1 MDIKPSGIDPLLDR
15 DVLTKVVRSAL
26 SNEAVEIG
34 NWHLNLVGGGFGNP
48 VSVGIYRI
56 QGDVSETHAER
67 PWSVI
72 LKILQSPEN
81 VGVEDMGGGD
91 DTTHWN
97 YWKREPLVYQSG
109 ILDKLPEGL
118 AAPICYRVEELP
130 GNVARLWLEDIQDNY
145 KGGWTLPRY
154 CLTARHL
161 GRLNG
166 RFLKTQ
172 SFPEYPWLGRDFN
185 RQWLQMMPS
194 SELQWGHPLVL
205 RRYPEPDQNPF
216 LQLLLKQERFLGKLD
231 SLPKALSHG
240 DTYPTN
246 FMSRIDAR
254 GREQTVALDWAL
266 LGLQPVGYDLGQFV
280 FGAISSLKSVER
292 EETIDSLFEAYV
304 HGLRDEGVNLDA
316 ESLRYSFTVSAALRV
331 GLFQMYLLSRA
342 IENGDAEE
350 TVNQSGM
357 VPDAFE
363 VVMAREAFRLIDG

>member
-1 MDIKPSGIDPLLDR
+1 MDNNTSGNEPPLDR
-15 DVLTKVVRSAL
+15 EVLTNVVRSAL
-26 SNEAVEIG
+26 SNESVEIR
-34 NWHLNLVGGGFGNP
+34 NWHLSKVGGGFGNP
-48 VSVGIYRI
+48 VSVGIYRV
-56 QGDVSETHAER
+56 QGVASDKHTEKA
-67 PWSVI
+67 WSVI

-81 VGVEDMGGGD
+81 VGAKDMGGGD

-109 ILDKLPEGL
+109 LLDKLPEGL
-118 AAPICYRVEELP
+118 AAPICYTVEELP
-130 GNVARLWLEDIQDNY
+130 GNVARLWLEDIQESY
-145 KGGWTLPRY
+145 KGAWTLPRY

-185 RQWLQMMPS
+185 RQWLRMTPF
-194 SELQWGHPLVL
+194 SELQWGHPLAL

-246 FMSRIDAR
+246 FMSRIDVR

-280 FGAISSLKSVER
+280 FGVTTNLKSLNR

-304 HGLRDEGVNLDA
+304 LGLRDEGVNL
-316 ESLRYSFTVSAALRV
+316 ETELVRYGFVVSAALRV
-331 GLFQMYLLSRA
+331 GLFQLYFLGQA
-342 IENGDAEE
+342 IEQAGAEKRVE
-350 TVNQSGM
+350 QTSRTLN
-357 VPDAFE
+357 AFE
-363 VVMAREAFRLIDG
+363 VVMAREAFRLLEG